1 MSPCLGRRCEACA
14 YPKVGVFLVRHQLLI
29 GPSAK
34 LCNGGGVSIPP
45 DVPPLGHACLARSRV
60 PHHLAW
66 VPDVS
71 APVGCPQ
78 GPWHL
83 RLHRGIQAGD
93 KQGASTCPRDGDRV
107 AKTLPADHR
116 VPRFPPLPL
125 PTHLPSPPCTCLCLG
140 AGRQGGHPGAGAGGR
155 RWRGGDTGWS
165 ESKPGICRMSPY
177 PDSLCFPV
185 SISTVLLQPPAGGV
199 AGSAFGEEESS
210 PLACRSLA
218 AHSPQPPFPLP
229 CSPLGC
235 EAPGYKSW
243 RRRAPI
249 LLQPP
254 GMRLGD
260 GGAVTPALA
269 ACATPNCIIWLR
281 RASVSPRRSGEAGDQ
296 QTPTWAAG
304 PPRPPAPPLPAEPR
318 RSCGAGGMLGLAPPQ
333 TQRRGP
339 LLTALHISPDC
350 PSSL

>member
-1 MSPCLGRRCEACA
+1 MQRDRAAAWGGGQAPRDPSLANEPGDEGPPCPVSPCLGRRCEACA

-45 DVPPLGHACLARSRV
+45 DVPPLGHACLAQSRV

-155 RWRGGDTGWS
+155 RWRRGDTGWS

-185 SISTVLLQPPAGGV
+185 SISTVLLQPPAGGWQG
-199 AGSAFGEEESS
+199 A
-210 PLACRSLA
+210 PLGRRRARRSLA
-218 AHSPQPPFPLP
+218 ARLPLARRNLPFPSLARP
-229 CSPLGC
+229 WGARPRAINRGAGAHRYSSSHLGC
-235 EAPGYKSW
+235 AWE
-243 RRRAPI
+243 
-249 LLQPP
+249 
-254 GMRLGD
+254 M
-260 GGAVTPALA
+260 GG
-269 ACATPNCIIWLR
+269 R
-281 RASVSPRRSGEAGDQ
+281 
-296 QTPTWAAG
+296 
-304 PPRPPAPPLPAEPR
+304 
-318 RSCGAGGMLGLAPPQ
+318 
-333 TQRRGP
+333 
-339 LLTALHISPDC
+339 
-350 PSSL
+350 